1 MMRVNLSGLVA
12 GQIAAEKDT
21 KKVSS
26 DNRVIDLGASQDRTT
41 LSSDT
46 VAVSSLASQA
56 METAPIRQ
64 DRVDSLRQAIE
75 KGQYKLEP
83 DKIADAILKEYGN

>member
-83 DKIADAILKEYGN
+83 DKIADAMLQEYGN

>member
-1 MMRVNLSGLVA
+1 MRVNLNGLVA
-12 GQIAAEKDT
+12 GQIASEKDA
-21 KKVSS
+21 KKVSGE
-26 DNRVIDLGASQDRTT
+26 NRALSQGISQDRTT

-75 KGQYKLEP
+75 QGQYKLEP
-83 DKIADAILKEYGN
+83 DKIAEAILQEYGN

>member
-12 GQIAAEKDT
+12 GQIAAEKDA

-26 DNRVIDLGASQDRTT
+26 DSRVSDSGVSQDRTT

>member
-1 MMRVNLSGLVA
+1 MA
-12 GQIAAEKDT
+12 GQIAAEKDA

-26 DNRVIDLGASQDRTT
+26 DNRVSDLGVSQDRTT

-46 VAVSSLASQA
+46 VAISSLASQA

-83 DKIADAILKEYGN
+83 DKIADAILQEYGK

>member
-1 MMRVNLSGLVA
+1 MA
-12 GQIAAEKDT
+12 GQIAAEKDA
-21 KKVSS
+21 KKVSGE
-26 DNRVIDLGASQDRTT
+26 NRAFSLGVSQDRTT

-56 METAPIRQ
+56 METSPIRQ
-64 DRVDSLRQAIE
+64 DRVDALRQAIE

-83 DKIADAILKEYGN
+83 DKIAEAILKEYGS

>member
-26 DNRVIDLGASQDRTT
+26 DSQVTSLGVSQDRTT

-56 METAPIRQ
+56 METPPIRQ
-64 DRVDSLRQAIE
+64 DRVDALRQAIE

-83 DKIADAILKEYGN
+83 DKIADAMLQEYGN

>member
-64 DRVDSLRQAIE
+64 DRVDSLRQAID

-83 DKIADAILKEYGN
+83 DKIADAMLQEYGN

>member
-1 MMRVNLSGLVA
+1 MA
-12 GQIAAEKDT
+12 GQIAAEKDA
-21 KKVSS
+21 KKVSGE
-26 DNRVIDLGASQDRTT
+26 NRVISLGVSQDRTT

-46 VAVSSLASQA
+46 VAISSLASQA

-64 DRVDSLRQAIE
+64 DRVDALRQAIE

-83 DKIADAILKEYGN
+83 DKIADAILQEYGK